1 MHLLF
6 VTVQTFRKDERRSG
20 ANKWQRLNDQTPK
33 RIATEGFKP
42 RRRRLYAMDKTR
54 RGSKPKGK
62 ARQWTDGRKPGLD
75 KNAKAEGHHRERATA

>member
-6 VTVQTFRKDERRSG
+6 ATVQTFRKDERRSG

-33 RIATEGFKP
+33 RIATEGSIP
-42 RRRRLYAMDKTR
+42 RRRRLHAMDKIR

-62 ARQWTDGRKPGLD
+62 ARQWTDGRKPGMD
-75 KNAKAEGHHRERATA
+75 KHAKAESHHRERATA